1 MSETNSQPKFR
12 WSPDGQKILL
22 AWNITVVINTLNG
35 IIETVA
41 ENPSLA
47 EWASDNNGIYFFN
60 IPDGPRID
68 LIDDYFT
75 LDDLYFKPLGSAEAI
90 KLMDKEQVKKLGLI
104 RPFQVQGY
112 DLFILS
118 RSGSRLAIWGSSVLT
133 ENGVA
138 KGGTC
143 VLHIYNL
150 EKGKIDKLD
159 NPFKTF
165 QTEDLCLA
173 FDWSPDENSL
183 AAVASEGP
191 SIIGIKLIDLKTGDW
206 KILATVPRGGE
217 SYYPFYLY
225 GFKVMSWAQ

>member
-1 MSETNSQPKFR
+1 MSETNSRPKFR

-22 AWNITVVINTLNG
+22 ASNTAVVINTLNR
-35 IIETVA
+35 IVETVV

-47 EWASDNNGIYFFN
+47 EWAPDSDGIY
-60 IPDGPRID
+60 
-68 LIDDYFT
+68 YFT
-75 LDDLYFKPLGSAEAI
+75 FQDGLLNGPGDFYFRPLGSAQAI
-90 KLMDKEQVKKLGLI
+90 KLKDKEQVKALDLTGVPL
-104 RPFQVQGY
+104 VQGY
-112 DLFILS
+112 DPLVLS

-133 ENGVA
+133 ETGVA
-138 KGGTC
+138 KGPTC

-150 EKGKIDKLD
+150 EKGKIDKLAK
-159 NPFKTF
+159 PFKTL
-165 QTEDLCLA
+165 QTKELCLA

-191 SIIGIKLIDLKTGDW
+191 SIIGIKLIELKTGDW
-206 KILATVPRGGE
+206 RILATVPTGGE